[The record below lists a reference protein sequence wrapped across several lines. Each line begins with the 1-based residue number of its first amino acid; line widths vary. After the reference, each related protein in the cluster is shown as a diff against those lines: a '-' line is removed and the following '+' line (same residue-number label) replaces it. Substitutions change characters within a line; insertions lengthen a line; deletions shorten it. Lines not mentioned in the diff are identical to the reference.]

1 MGARRSL
8 PAWCRAHP
16 LATDAAF
23 AAAILVTSLL
33 AIVTMWHDPVP
44 DGYRRPDL
52 LAVALH
58 VVGIL
63 PIALRRRAPVGA
75 LVVMTAA
82 LLASQGLAYEDH
94 GAGIG
99 VLVGAY
105 SVAAHAQPRVSWRW
119 AVGFG
124 ALLSAWIVVGI
135 ALEAANAAFTDIL
148 ATNIVYGTAWVLGDN
163 MRRRRERVA
172 DLEERARRLE
182 HERELETREVRSRE
196 RAAIARELHDVVAH
210 SMTVMVVQ
218 ASGARR
224 TLARDPEAAAEALRV
239 IEETGRSSLGEMRR
253 ILGVLRDDATPELA
267 PQPSVSR
274 IAELTVLDADREAT
288 LHHVGEPRDLT
299 PSVDVSAYRIVQE
312 ALTNVRKHAGPY
324 AKATVSIDYGAEAL
338 TVRVDDDGRGAV
350 TLASS
355 HVPRAE
361 AGGDLGSGN
370 GLVGMRERVA
380 VCGGTLRAGPRT
392 GGGWSVVATLPYEH
406 ELR

>member
-33 AIVTMWHDPVP
+33 MVASMWADPVP

-52 LAVALH
+52 LAVALYA
-58 VVGIL
+58 VGIL

-82 LLASQGLAYEDH
+82 LLVSQGLAYEDH
-94 GAGIG
+94 GAGVG
-99 VLVGAY
+99 VLIGAY
-105 SVAAHAQPRVSWRW
+105 SVAAHARPRVSWRW

-124 ALLSAWIVVGI
+124 ALLSAWIVFGI
-135 ALEAANAAFTDIL
+135 VLDVANAAFTDIL

-224 TLARDPEAAAEALRV
+224 ALARDPDAAADALRV
-239 IEETGRSSLGEMRR
+239 IEETGRASLGEMRR
-253 ILGVLRDDATPELA
+253 ILGVLRDDTTPELA

-274 IAELTVLDADREAT
+274 IAELTALDAVRDAELR
-288 LHHVGEPRDLT
+288 HVGEPRDLT

-312 ALTNVRKHAGPY
+312 ALTNVRKHAGPH
-324 AKATVSIDYGAEAL
+324 AKATVSIDYGADAL

-350 TLASS
+350 TLAGS
-355 HVPRAE
+355 HAHRTE

-392 GGGWSVVATLPYEH
+392 GGGWRVVATLPYEH